1 MTTHALLDYAARVLI
16 WSCGVGILVTL
27 AVYILA
33 RVHCRKPH
41 EAVRGWFVNYPQAK
55 HFWRKPMSLTL
66 HPGQSKNS
74 TLAAADASGNAAP
87 IVGAISFAPVAPAIV
102 LTIID
107 DQNANYAAAPD
118 AAPGDYPRS
127 ASFVNSVGAT
137 IVVNDTITVALVEGV
152 AVSGV
157 FVDTDPAPKA

>member
-1 MTTHALLDYAARVLI
+1 MTSHDLLTYALHVLI
-16 WSCGVGILVTL
+16 CSCGVGIIATL
-27 AVYILA
+27 ALYLAA

-41 EAVRGWFVNYPQAK
+41 EAVRGWFVNYPTAK
-55 HFWRKPMSLTL
+55 HHWRKPMSLTL

-74 TLAAADASGNAAP
+74 TLAAADASGNAVP
-87 IVGAISFAPVAPAIV
+87 VVGAISFAPVDPAIV

-107 DQNANYAAAPD
+107 EQNANYAAAPD

-137 IVVNDTITVALVEGV
+137 ITVDDVITVALVVGV
-152 AVSGV
+152 AVSGS
-157 FVDTDPAPKA
+157 FVDTDPVPKA